1 MTSVAEQTTS
11 RPEAGPQPSRGARG
25 IAWARRAPLMPALVF
40 MIIVTQ
46 LPFVATL
53 VISFMNWNA
62 YYPDEVGFAGFA
74 NFRRVFTD
82 VNMPGS
88 MDGVALAQAVREEFP
103 ELEILVTSAQTR
115 GKGFPERFVPKPYE
129 PHRIIGLIDELIGTS
144 PGPLG

>member
-1 MTSVAEQTTS
+1 MVVEDEFWIRVFIADELRTAGYLVVECGTADEAIELLRCGVAV
-11 RPEAGPQPSRGARG
+11 R
-25 IAWARRAPLMPALVF
+25 V
-40 MIIVTQ
+40 
-46 LPFVATL
+46 
-53 VISFMNWNA
+53 
-62 YYPDEVGFAGFA
+62 
-74 NFRRVFTD
+74 VFTD